1 MEIVVNEWL
10 PEYLRSDADAS
21 ETELVDKFV
30 GAWLEKCDKVVI
42 RKNSTF
48 TSKFYT
54 YMYQSGGYPACRKW
68 FELLFHFFFDS
79 DRTVIVDEFDI
90 KELPQD
96 LAKVVPDDD
105 RYLVELWYSV
115 PSSVIVTTDA
125 KLNGKLIEYQ
135 SSIKIYLLKEFLLTY
150 IPHK

>member
-10 PEYLRSDADAS
+10 PEYLRPDADAS

-42 RKNSTF
+42 RKNSPF

-54 YMYQSGGYPACRKW
+54 YMYQSGGYPACRKR
-68 FELLFHFFFDS
+68 FEVLFHLFFDS
-79 DRTVIVDEFDI
+79 NRTIIVDECDI

-115 PSSVIVTTDA
+115 PGSVILTTDA
-125 KLNGKLIEYQ
+125 KLKDRLIEYE
-135 SSIKIYLLKEFLLTY
+135 SCIKIYLLQQFLLTY
-150 IPHK
+150 TPYK

>member
-10 PEYLRSDADAS
+10 PEYLRPDADAS

-30 GAWLEKCDKVVI
+30 KAWLEKCDKVVI
-42 RKNSTF
+42 RRNSPF
-48 TSKFYT
+48 TSKFCA
-54 YMYQSGGYPACRKW
+54 YMGQSGSYLAYRKR

-79 DRTVIVDEFDI
+79 DRTVIVDECDI
-90 KELPQD
+90 KDLPQD
-96 LAKVVPDDD
+96 LAKIVPDDD

-115 PSSVIVTTDA
+115 TGSVIVTTDA
-125 KLNGKLIEYQ
+125 KLKDKLIEYE

-150 IPHK
+150 ILHK